1 MTWEGVIYW
10 LLNKIYVPTLHLHL
24 LFSQQNVLTRYNR
37 LTRDVIKGWEEEG
50 KESLHLSMGNMY
62 STGTNLMTLQTTY
75 KRLCLCVCRVPPCPV
90 P

>member
-10 LLNKIYVPTLHLHL
+10 LLNKMYVPTLHLHL

-62 STGTNLMTLQTTY
+62 KCDQITW
-75 KRLCLCVCRVPPCPV
+75 PV
-90 P
+90 SLKPSRGLNN